1 MTNTTQAADPRDAL
15 TRTLTAFPT
24 YSALL
29 TACRV
34 DGYRPG
40 LWPIPR
46 QRAISEQ
53 RSELAQ
59 VLRED
64 GVEAITR

>member
-40 LWPIPR
+40 LWPIPSR
-46 QRAISEQ
+46 PTLSEQ
-53 RSELAQ
+53 RRELAQ

-64 GVEAITR
+64 GVEAVTR